1 MEGCKIEKGA
11 VIAPNSLV
19 PPGSLIPGGQL
30 WGGNPV
36 VFIRELEEKE
46 QFAHYSKTLENWK
59 EGQFHMNMNKR
70 IEDGNDD
77 FNPEDLVNSYITENY
92 LEWRTKYY
100 AA

>member
-11 VIAPNSLV
+11 VIAPNSV
-19 PPGSLIPGGQL
+19 VAPGSLIPGGQL

-36 VFIRELEEKE
+36 VFIRNLDEKE
-46 QFAHYSKTLENWK
+46 QFVHYSKTLENWK

-70 IEDGNDD
+70 FDDGNEE
-77 FNPEDLVNSYITENY
+77 FNPEELVNSYITENY